1 MQMPVPRGLESDAK
15 PIRVAAVIPV
25 YNRRDTTL
33 QCLRSLSRI
42 DKAGLEFRVFIVD
55 DGSTDGTSGAI
66 REQYPEVE
74 IIEGTGDLHYAA
86 GTNVGIRAAQ
96 KWAPD
101 FYLLMNDDAVF
112 HEQFLRRLVET
123 AIDNERSVVGALLLL
138 WDRPH
143 VVFQVGQEWKTA
155 HGGWIIPDDLT
166 AFNVGSEPFDVECLV
181 GNCTLVPS
189 EAVEQCGVLDAE
201 TFPHGW
207 GDAQYFMRLRKAGWR
222 LMVDPRSYVWCE
234 PNTNPPPLHTR
245 SAGDIF
251 RTLFVDRR
259 HPLNFQRQ
267 FIARWE
273 SAPSRLLAIPAFG
286 VYVLSLVRKSLRLGL
301 GSRRRHAD

>member
-1 MQMPVPRGLESDAK
+1 MQFPAPPALESESK

-33 QCLRSLSRI
+33 QCLRSLARI
-42 DKAGLEFRVFIVD
+42 DRAGLDLRVFIVD
-55 DGSTDGTSGAI
+55 DGSSDGTSTAI
-66 REQYPEVE
+66 AEQFPAVE
-74 IIEGTGDLHYAA
+74 IIQGTGSLHYAA

-123 AIDNERSVVGALLLL
+123 ALDNERSVIGALLLL

-143 VVFQVGQEWKTA
+143 IVFQVGQKWKTA
-155 HGGWIIPDDLT
+155 QGGWIIPEDLT

-189 EAVEQCGVLDAE
+189 AAVSECGVLDAT

-207 GDAQYFMRLRKAGWR
+207 GDAQYFMRLRKGGWR
-222 LMVDPRSYVWCE
+222 LMIDPRSYVWCE

-245 SAGDIF
+245 GMGDII
-251 RTLFVDRR
+251 RTLFVNRR

-267 FIARWE
+267 LIARWE
-273 SAPSRLLAIPAFG
+273 SAPNRLLAISAFG
-286 VYVLSLVRKSLRLGL
+286 VYVLSLAGKTVRYAL
-301 GSRRRHAD
+301 GSGKRRAD

>member
-1 MQMPVPRGLESDAK
+1 MRFPVSPGPESGTK

-42 DKAGLEFRVFIVD
+42 DRSGLDFRVFIVD
-55 DGSTDGTSGAI
+55 DGSNDGTSEAV
-66 REQYPEVE
+66 RQQYPEVE
-74 IIEGTGDLHYAA
+74 IAEGTGDLHYAA
-86 GTNVGIRAAQ
+86 GTNVGVRAAQ
-96 KWAPD
+96 KWTPH

-123 AIDNERSVVGALLLL
+123 ALDNERSVVGSLLLL
-138 WDRPH
+138 WDQPH

-155 HGGWIIPDDLT
+155 QGGWIIPDDLT
-166 AFNVGSEPFDVECLV
+166 AFNVGYKPFEVECLV
-181 GNCTLVPS
+181 GNCTLVPAQ
-189 EAVEQCGVLDAE
+189 AVEECGVLDAK

-245 SAGDIF
+245 PVGDIF
-251 RTLFVDRR
+251 LTLFVNRK

-267 FIARWE
+267 FVARWH
-273 SAPSRLLAIPAFG
+273 SAPNRLLAIPAFG
-286 VYVLSLVRKSLRLGL
+286 MYVASIAAKSLRYAL
-301 GSRRRHAD
+301 GSRGRHVD